1 MSRSVLVTGGAGFI
15 GSHLVAGLLRWGD
28 RVRVLDDLSAG
39 TLDNL
44 VDCIDD
50 VEVLVGDVRDT
61 GVVERALAGV
71 DAVAHLAAIVSVARS
86 FDELELVDDVNV
98 GGSLTVLAAA
108 RRLGVGRVVCASSA
122 AVYGD
127 VEALPVGES
136 APLRPLSP
144 YGVGKLAVEGYAR
157 AVVAQEGSSVVCLRF
172 FNVYGPRQDPS
183 SDYAGVIARFLA
195 CAAERRPFTVFG
207 DGDQTR
213 DFVYVG
219 DIVRAT
225 MLALD
230 VDLQAAHT
238 LGGAPSSG
246 AAGGAAAA
254 SDASAG
260 IAADH
265 AGTGS
270 FAVCNVGSGRETS
283 VLDLAA
289 AVARVTASGQAGAGG
304 SPVPPS
310 IHFETAR
317 PGDIR
322 RSLADIGAAGSLLGY
337 RPTVS
342 LDTGLATTWE
352 WWRAPGEPATPAL

>member
-1 MSRSVLVTGGAGFI
+1 MSRAVLVTGGAGFI
-15 GSHLVAGLLRWGD
+15 GSHLVEALLRRGD
-28 RVRVLDDLSAG
+28 HVRVLDDLSAG

-61 GVVERALAGV
+61 GTVERALAGM
-71 DAVAHLAAIVSVARS
+71 DAVAHLAAVVSVARS

-98 GGSLTVLAAA
+98 GGTLTVLAAS
-108 RRLGVGRVVCASSA
+108 RRLGLERVVCASSA

-127 VEALPVGES
+127 VEALPVAES

-157 AVVAQEGSSVVCLRF
+157 ALTSQGGSSVVCLRY

-195 CAAERRPFTVFG
+195 CATERRPFTVFG
-207 DGDQTR
+207 DGGQTR

-219 DIVRAT
+219 DIVRANL
-225 MLALD
+225 LALD
-230 VDLQAAHT
+230 RDLQAADT
-238 LGGAPSSG
+238 LGGAPS
-246 AAGGAAAA
+246 GAAAA
-254 SDASAG
+254 GDATEGDRSASSDADRAG
-260 IAADH
+260 A
-265 AGTGS
+265 GS

-289 AVARVTASGQAGAGG
+289 AVERVTATGRAGAGG
-304 SPVPPS
+304 SAGAPS
-310 IHFETAR
+310 IDFETAR

-337 RPTVS
+337 RPAVS
-342 LDTGLATTWE
+342 LDAGLATTWE
-352 WWRAPGEPATPAL
+352 WWRALGESATTAP